1 MLFISFRVS
10 NPYPEGALAADFSR
24 HSINNYMPNSYR
36 TISEAYASVISQQ
49 SVPRTQNINSEESPE
64 HENKML
70 KVARQ
75 LEPMAN
81 ELFDIGSRINSGN
94 ANRGDGDLLIEYST
108 ALEIM
113 AGVITREYNNR

>member
-1 MLFISFRVS
+1 MRKMDKIMEMYGLH
-10 NPYPEGALAADFSR
+10 N
-24 HSINNYMPNSYR
+24 
-36 TISEAYASVISQQ
+36 
-49 SVPRTQNINSEESPE
+49 EESPE

-108 ALEIM
+108 ALNIM
-113 AGVITREYNNR
+113 AGVITKEYNNR